1 MLFNVD
7 VIIRTTQIKTM
18 TNRKIKSV
26 ITAKVK
32 CLDVIFMSQWIQTK
46 ERLHNY
52 SAVCSGSKTRKATLE
67 DYINTIKKSTLTP
80 SNGKMLLKLHYL
92 VCGQIILHKEWHV
105 RSVCQNLT

>member
-32 CLDVIFMSQWIQTK
+32 CLDVIFMSQ
-46 ERLHNY
+46 
-52 SAVCSGSKTRKATLE
+52 
-67 DYINTIKKSTLTP
+67 
-80 SNGKMLLKLHYL
+80 
-92 VCGQIILHKEWHV
+92 
-105 RSVCQNLT
+105 